1 MNLKHNENLFFN
13 TWDISQENDLKTA
26 LTQLDNKL
34 NEMNREVSFWDVF
47 NVTQVLLTESD
58 LTSKLALLNI
68 GEAAIVNAN
77 KISDGNESRYRGDI
91 AYRKSSGELIW
102 IPAENK
108 GIYIPSISYD
118 NNSDML
124 QIRYSYQEG
133 TSSPDWTTSVRVGHQ
148 EGYLINKNAAVVS
161 PGNDGFV
168 ETSPGIFTYT
178 FSVVTVTPSGQ
189 SSFPLKPII
198 KFFFDN
204 GNGYEEFY
212 PDYKWEFV
220 VVNNSTKVKVTTYF
234 NDNSIADDVYMRVR

>member
-1 MNLKHNENLFFN
+1 MNLKHNENLFLN
-13 TWDISQENDLKTA
+13 TWNIQNENDLKTA
-26 LTQLDNKL
+26 LIQLDNKL
-34 NEMNREVSFWDVF
+34 NEITREVSFWDIF

-118 NNSDML
+118 DANDML
-124 QIRYSYQEG
+124 QIKYSYQEG
-133 TSSPDWTTSVRVGHQ
+133 TNSPDWTTSVKVGHQ
-148 EGYLINKNAAVVS
+148 EGYLINKNTKKITS
-161 PGNDGFV
+161 GDGFIQV
-168 ETSPGIFTYT
+168 STGVFTYT
-178 FSVVTVTPSGQ
+178 FSAITVTPSGQ

-198 KFFFDN
+198 KFFLDDGN
-204 GNGYEEFY
+204 GNYEEFY
-212 PDYKWEFV
+212 PDYKWEFI
-220 VVNNSTKVKVTTYF
+220 NNDTEIKVTTYF
-234 NDNSIADDVYMRVR
+234 NDNSIADDIYMRVR